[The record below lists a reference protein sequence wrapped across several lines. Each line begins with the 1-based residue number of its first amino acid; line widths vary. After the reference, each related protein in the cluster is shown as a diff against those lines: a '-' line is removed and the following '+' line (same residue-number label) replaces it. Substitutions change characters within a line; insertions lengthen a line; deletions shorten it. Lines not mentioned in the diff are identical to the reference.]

1 MKNIK
6 ATLKSIT
13 TAILTTAILVT
24 GINFGTPAVANAQ
37 IMSLVPSVPT
47 YDGNKKKTITLKP
60 GETKQFTV
68 KQKTTCMAE
77 QPGIQHHCEGL
88 DCWKKWTVSDENVVK
103 AELGSDPKDARIDTL
118 DIIGV
123 GTGTATIT
131 LICKHDHTMG
141 CAIIIPVKV
150 SLPKA
155 TAKQK
160 KCKHKYKITKKATCE
175 RNGIKTCKKCKYQKE
190 IKKIAHKYITESVQV
205 TTHTGFWFVRECDCG
220 FQVKVKFTG
229 QISGDSVYT
238 TIEAN
243 TAYIAPDSPYPS
255 LEEAFTAFG
264 KHQADTLCIGY
275 GGYAE
280 WEEEFGS
287 QTLYETQTICK
298 YCGQKKESIEKTES
312 K

>member
-1 MKNIK
+1 MKNLMK
-6 ATLKSIT
+6 TLTIVMLTIAIVVTNIVIPMNNTTVSAAALPEFRDTKS
-13 TAILTTAILVT
+13 LT
-24 GINFGTPAVANAQ
+24 
-37 IMSLVPSVPT
+37 M
-47 YDGNKKKTITLKP
+47 KP
-60 GETKQFTV
+60 GDTKRFLLTG
-68 KQKTTCMAE
+68 KT
-77 QPGIQHHCEGL
+77 P
-88 DCWKKWTVSDENVVK
+88 DNVDRYKWSSSDENIVK
-103 AELGSDPKDARIDTL
+103 VETDFVDQTKDYTL
-118 DIIGV
+118 CIILKAV
-123 GTGTATIT
+123 SSGTVTIT
-131 LICKHDHTMG
+131 GKCMYAGIKGYPDTVTMT
-141 CAIIIPVKV
+141 VKV

-160 KCKHKYKITKKATCE
+160 KCKHKYKTTKKATCE

-190 IKKIAHKYITESVQV
+190 IKKIAHKYITESVPV
-205 TTHTGFWFVRECDCG
+205 TAPTGFWFIRECDCG

-280 WEEEFGS
+280 WEEQFGS
-287 QTLYETQTICK
+287 QHYYETRTICK
-298 YCGQKKESIEKTES
+298 YCGREKQNIEAAKS

>member
-6 ATLKSIT
+6 STLKSIT
-13 TAILTTAILVT
+13 IVILTIAILVT
-24 GINFGTPAVANAQ
+24 GINFGTPAVANAA
-37 IMSLVPSVPT
+37 SKLTPSVPA
-47 YDGNKKKTITLKP
+47 YDADKCETVTLKP
-60 GETKQFTV
+60 GETKQFTI
-68 KQKTTCMAE
+68 KKTGGPISS
-77 QPGIQHHCEGL
+77 PGHNCGL
-88 DCWKKWTVSDENVVK
+88 DCFLITKVSDENVVK
-103 AELGSDPKDARIDTL
+103 AEWGSDPKDPRIDTI
-118 DIIGV
+118 DIIAV
-123 GTGTATIT
+123 GSGTATIT
-131 LICKHDHTMG
+131 SICKHEPG
-141 CAIIIPVKV
+141 CMLTIPVKV

-160 KCKHKYKITKKATCE
+160 KCKHKYKTTKKATCE